1 MGDYL
6 VLNPALDQELEDVR
20 TRNIPGPPDIGQHLE
35 NWIVKGSH
43 YTIKKLTSHNQI
55 GWEILHIIA
64 RFVDGTP
71 VGANGDWKHLAGLLG
86 LDIHDIIRI
95 ENFSNIKG
103 ATLEVLSQFALQRNA
118 SVSELLKA
126 LHTME
131 RQDILLAISSKLEVL
146 LNASPTSNQQDLS
159 RAEQLRTS
167 PSNQLTDTDSEMDSG
182 MEVSITGEGDPE
194 NLQSVPLGSSIPSV
208 ANHKASEN
216 KQSCGKKKLT
226 KTVLLTFTQ
235 DGYDLAKNV
244 AFQIRS
250 LNLGIGVLILEEN
263 RDELE
268 FCSESIYRWYQ
279 EVDYVIPI
287 ITEGYLWQI
296 APRTAGTNEDSI
308 QTEPTCLDARYAR
321 LIYVMMLE
329 EYQRNG
335 CLNYRVRPIESDL
348 LGKQTH
354 YLLRSPIFSFRKTV
368 NQVGKLASIL
378 AQAKSR
384 TLIR

>member
-6 VLNPALDQELEDVR
+6 VLNPALDQELEDIR
-20 TRNIPGPPDIGQHLE
+20 TRNVPGPPDIGQCLE
-35 NWIVKGSH
+35 NWMVKGAH

-55 GWEILHIIA
+55 GWEILHVIA

-95 ENFSNIKG
+95 ENFSTIKG
-103 ATLEVLSQFALQRNA
+103 ATLEILSQFALKTNA

-126 LHTME
+126 LLTME

-146 LNASPTSNQQDLS
+146 LNTSATSNHQNTS
-159 RAEQLRTS
+159 TPEQLGTL

-194 NLQSVPLGSSIPSV
+194 NLKSVPLRTSIISV
-208 ANHKASEN
+208 ANHKASDDTN
-216 KQSCGKKKLT
+216 SCDKKKLM

-287 ITEGYLWQI
+287 ITKGYLWEI
-296 APRTAGTNEDSI
+296 APRTAGTNEDSG

-329 EYQRNG
+329 EYQRNC
-335 CLNYRVRPIESDL
+335 CLNYRVRPIESDMM
-348 LGKQTH
+348 GKQTH

-368 NQVGKLASIL
+368 DQVGKLASIL